1 MSILLTYCCYIAFD
15 IGIGIYKNGFYN
27 FIDKSSE
34 IMFLNVFFL
43 ADIVSLL

>member
-1 MSILLTYCCYIAFD
+1 MGILLAYGFYIATD

-27 FIDKSSE
+27 FIDKSAE

-43 ADIVSLL
+43 VDIVSLL